1 MGYALI
7 HVLDPA
13 RAAQYA
19 ALVEQHRLAATP
31 ARSLDE
37 ALFHAGRLGPA
48 ALLLIEVRA
57 EADGFDLLHR
67 LRRAK
72 QTCPALVISGSW
84 ELRNE
89 ALRLRKKLGIA
100 EVLAASQPLMTVQRA
115 VARALGPAPVEAP
128 APPPPEEAPFPER
141 PHKAETPAADL
152 LEEMLGQTARSLR
165 ASMALAWL
173 DDGTLHGH

>member
-31 ARSLDE
+31 ARSLEE

-48 ALLLIEVRA
+48 SLLLIEVRA
-57 EADGFDLLHR
+57 DADGFDLLNR

-100 EVLAASQPLMTVQRA
+100 EVLAASQPLMTVQKA
-115 VARALGPAPVEAP
+115 VARALGPAASQPAAPLPEQPPV
-128 APPPPEEAPFPER
+128 FPE
-141 PHKAETPAADL
+141 PP
-152 LEEMLGQTARSLR
+152 
-165 ASMALAWL
+165 
-173 DDGTLHGH
+173 